1 MYQSVRLPFG
11 YILYRAKAVPP
22 LGERHFCFVEGGN
35 PMNVNVVFHIDES
48 AKWELMLKNA
58 SHLLQVADTPGSDI
72 RIVANAEAVR
82 ELVPQSAGSALPAMQ
97 ELAERGVHFAACNLS
112 LNSFGIRPQELVP
125 FAEVVPA
132 GVLELA
138 LRQREG
144 YAYIK
149 P

>member
-1 MYQSVRLPFG
+1 
-11 YILYRAKAVPP
+11 
-22 LGERHFCFVEGGN
+22 
-35 PMNVNVVFHIDES
+35 MNVNVVFHIDES
-48 AKWELMLKNA
+48 AKWELVLRNA
-58 SHLLQVADTPGSDI
+58 SHLIQMADTPDSDI
-72 RIVANAEAVR
+72 RIVANSEAVR
-82 ELVPQSAGSALPAMQ
+82 ELVPQSAGSALPMMQ
-97 ELAERGVHFAACNLS
+97 QLAEQGVHFAACNNS

-144 YAYIK
+144 YAYLK

>member
-1 MYQSVRLPFG
+1 
-11 YILYRAKAVPP
+11 
-22 LGERHFCFVEGGN
+22 
-35 PMNVNVVFHIDES
+35 MNVNVVFHIDES
-48 AKWELMLKNA
+48 AKWELVLRNA
-58 SHLLQVADTPGSDI
+58 SHLIQMVDTPDSDI
-72 RIVANAEAVR
+72 RIVANSAAVR
-82 ELVPQSAGSALPAMQ
+82 ELVPQSAGSALPMMQ
-97 ELAERGVHFAACNLS
+97 KLAEQGVHFAACNNS

-144 YAYIK
+144 YAYLK